1 MATPNNYCGECPI
14 WLADNADLTTLCPS
28 CPSRP
33 QYAIHIPSGS
43 CYPIEPDGR
52 TIIVAG
58 VAITPKIDGKVFW
71 KYSDVYVEKIVKPS
85 DPFAGH

>member
-1 MATPNNYCGECPI
+1 MSKPNNYCGECPI
-14 WLADNADLTTLCPS
+14 WLADAECNENCEGCPS
-28 CPSRP
+28 HP
-33 QYAIHIPSGS
+33 QYVIHIPTGS
-43 CYPIEPDGR
+43 CYSLEPDGK

-58 VAITPKIDGKVFW
+58 VSIAPKIDGKVFW